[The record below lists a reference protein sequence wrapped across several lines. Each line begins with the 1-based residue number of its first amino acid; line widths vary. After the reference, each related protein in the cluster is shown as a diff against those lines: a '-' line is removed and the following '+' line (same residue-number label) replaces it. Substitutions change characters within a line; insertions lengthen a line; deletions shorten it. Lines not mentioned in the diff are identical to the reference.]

1 MINWGYVE
9 VIKEWVDI
17 LVDGV
22 IFIKKGLDDR
32 DDVIFRVKKFLEDVS
47 FDRLVVFSVFV
58 KIEFF

>member
-9 VIKEWVDI
+9 VINECVDI

-22 IFIKKGLDDR
+22 VFIKKELDDR

-47 FDRLVVFSVFV
+47 FDRLVVFSVLV